1 MANLSDLLLTF
12 YGDDLTGSTD
22 SMEALVLGGVPTVL
36 FLEQPTAEGLSRF
49 PGVRA
54 VGLAGTSRTM
64 TPREMDDSLPEAFT
78 GLMELGAPL
87 THYKVCSTFDSSPEI
102 GSIGRAAEIG
112 RQVFDTSIIPVLV
125 GAPKL
130 KRYVVF
136 GNHFA
141 TADGITYRLDR
152 HPTMSVHPITP
163 MDEADLRLHLRRQTD
178 LSIGLIDL
186 HHLAE
191 SDAQIWAR
199 LQEVA
204 ETGTQIAILDT
215 LDDRHLLKAGRLLWA
230 LGEQSPAFVVGSS
243 GVEFALAAYWGSA
256 GLVQAPESL
265 PASGPVEQIVAVSGS
280 AAPKTAAQIRHTQD
294 QGYKGIRLDST
305 ALVDPGL
312 ADAARATAVQ
322 QALAAVAD
330 GRSVILYSA
339 LGPEDAAISRTKER
353 MAALGIPPRSVGGL
367 LGIQQGLILK
377 EILLKTGI
385 RRCAVAGGDTSGNV
399 LSRLGIFVLEFL
411 VPLGAATPLCR
422 AGSHDPALDGIEI
435 SLKGGQLGEI
445 DFFER
450 LRQGGEV

>member
-1 MANLSDLLLTF
+1 MAKVNDLLLTF

-36 FLEQPTAEGLSRF
+36 FLEQPSVEQLSRF

-54 VGLAGTSRTM
+54 VGLAGVSRTM
-64 TPREMDDSLPEAFT
+64 TPDEMGEMLPDAFM
-78 GLMELGAPL
+78 GLKSLGAPL

-102 GSIGRAAEIG
+102 GSIGRAMEIG
-112 RQVFDTSIIPVLV
+112 RQVFDSPIVPVLV

-141 TADGITYRLDR
+141 TVDDITFRLDR
-152 HPTMSVHPITP
+152 HPTMSVHPVTP
-163 MDEADLRLHLRRQTD
+163 MDEADLQLHLGRQTD
-178 LSIGLIDL
+178 LPIGLVDL
-186 HHLAE
+186 RHLAE
-191 SDAQIWAR
+191 SDEQVWIR
-199 LQEVA
+199 LKQMVEA
-204 ETGTQIAILDT
+204 GIQAAILDT
-215 LDDRHLLKAGRLLWA
+215 LDEGHLLKAGRLLWS
-230 LGEQSPAFVVGSS
+230 LGMEAAAFVIGSS
-243 GVEFALAAYWGSA
+243 GVEFALAVYWGSA
-256 GLVQAPESL
+256 GLVQPPGSL
-265 PASGPVEQIVAVSGS
+265 PAPGSVEQIVAVSGS
-280 AAPKTAAQIRHTQD
+280 ASPRTAAQIRHALAH
-294 QGYKGIRLDST
+294 GFAGIRLDSI
-305 ALVDPGL
+305 ALVDPSQV
-312 ADAARATAVQ
+312 DTARDSAVQ

-339 LGPEDAAISRTKER
+339 LGPDDAEISRTKER
-353 MAALGIPPRSVGGL
+353 MAALGIPPRSVGGV
-367 LGIQQGLILK
+367 LGVQQGLILK

-399 LSRLGIFVLEFL
+399 LSRLEAYVLEFL

-422 AGSHDPALDGIEI
+422 AGSHDPVFDGLEI

-450 LRQGGEV
+450 VRQGGEV

>member
-1 MANLSDLLLTF
+1 LNDLLLTF

-36 FLEQPTAEGLSRF
+36 FLEQPSVEQLSRF

-54 VGLAGTSRTM
+54 VGLAGVSRTM
-64 TPREMDDSLPEAFT
+64 TPDEMEGTLPDAFM
-78 GLMELGAPL
+78 GLKSLGAPL

-102 GSIGRAAEIG
+102 GSIGRAMEIG
-112 RQVFDTSIIPVLV
+112 RQVFDSPIVPVLV

-141 TADGITYRLDR
+141 TVDDITFRLDR

-163 MDEADLRLHLRRQTD
+163 MDEADLRLHLGRQTD
-178 LSIGLIDL
+178 LPIGLVDL
-186 HHLAE
+186 RHLAE
-191 SDAQIWAR
+191 SDEQVWVR
-199 LQEVA
+199 LKQMVEA
-204 ETGTQIAILDT
+204 GIQAAILDT
-215 LDDRHLLKAGRLLWA
+215 LDEGHLLKAGRLLWS
-230 LGEQSPAFVVGSS
+230 LGMEAAAFVIGSS
-243 GVEFALAAYWGSA
+243 GVEFALAAHWSSA
-256 GLVQAPESL
+256 GLVQPPGSL
-265 PASGPVEQIVAVSGS
+265 PAPGPVEQIVAVSGS
-280 AAPKTAAQIRHTQD
+280 ASPRTAAQIRHALAH
-294 QGYKGIRLDST
+294 GFVGIRLDSI
-305 ALVDPGL
+305 ALVDPSQV
-312 ADAARATAVQ
+312 DTARDSAVQ
-322 QALAAVAD
+322 QALAAVAV

-339 LGPEDAAISRTKER
+339 LGPDDAEISRTKER
-353 MAALGIPPRSVGGL
+353 MAALGIPPRSVGGV
-367 LGIQQGLILK
+367 LGVQQGLILK

-399 LSRLGIFVLEFL
+399 LSRLEAYVLEFL

-422 AGSHDPALDGIEI
+422 AGSHTPVFDGLEI

-450 LRQGGEV
+450 VRQGGEV